1 MKDKKKQEF
10 VLLFLIVLLSLS
22 MGLYFGNKV
31 VVEGFG
37 GLDKI
42 KEGLRK
48 AHTVGD
54 VKKEYMRVVNRVK
67 NTRDSVVEKVRTGV
81 LNKLGLVM

>member
-1 MKDKKKQEF
+1 MKDKTKQEF
-10 VLLFLIVLLSLS
+10 LLLFLIILLSLAV
-22 MGLYFGNKV
+22 GLYFGNKV

-37 GLDKI
+37 GIDKI

-48 AHTVGD
+48 ANTVGD
-54 VKKEYMRVVNRVK
+54 VKKEYMRVINRAK
-67 NTRDSVVEKVRTGV
+67 KTKDTVVENVKTGV

>member
-37 GLDKI
+37 GLDNI
-42 KEGLRK
+42 NEGLRK
-48 AHTVGD
+48 
-54 VKKEYMRVVNRVK
+54 VNDLE
-67 NTRDSVVEKVRTGV
+67 N
-81 LNKLGLVM
+81 

>member
-1 MKDKKKQEF
+1 MKDKTKQEF
-10 VLLFLIVLLSLS
+10 LLLFLIILLSLAV
-22 MGLYFGNKV
+22 GLYFGNKV

-37 GLDKI
+37 GIDKI

-48 AHTVGD
+48 ANTVGD
-54 VKKEYMRVVNRVK
+54 VKKEYMRVINRAK
-67 NTRDSVVEKVRTGV
+67 RTKDNVVESVKVGV